1 MSADRPYY
9 YIRLKEGFFDSSELQ
24 VLESMK
30 DGYLYSNIL
39 LKLYLKSL
47 KNEGKLILGDAI
59 PYNPEMIAAI
69 TRHQLGTVERAL
81 AIFKELGLIEI
92 LTDGTIYM
100 LNIQEMIGKSS
111 TEADR
116 IRAYRSRVR
125 KEKEALLN
133 APEKDFV
140 QMYDECK
147 GEIELEIEKE
157 LEIEEEEN
165 NTSLRSDIVPE
176 EVPADPVP
184 YQKIQSE
191 YNAICKSL
199 PKCTALSDK
208 RKKAVKARWL
218 EFGERVYEA
227 FRLAEESDF
236 LKASDGSWTG
246 ANFDWLMKP
255 SNMLKVLEGNYANRA
270 QNGRQKARD
279 YNPDNDFSD
288 VKAEEYTL

>member
-69 TRHQLGTVERAL
+69 TRHQIGTVERAL

-116 IRAYRSRVR
+116 KRAYRRAIESN
-125 KEKEALLN
+125 KKKLSKT
-133 APEKDFV
+133 PSG
-140 QMYDECK
+140 QMSDK
-147 GEIELEIEKE
+147 RLGEIELEIEKE

-270 QNGRQKARD
+270 QSSRQEARD

-288 VKAEEYTL
+288 VKATEYTL